1 MSDNRNPVLDNFT
14 GITAAI
20 GGYNSWSPYGGSRLI
35 LTKGDNYKLF
45 DLTNGPIELKYT
57 LNVSQLQCG
66 INNAVYMVP
75 MIDADPDN
83 FNLNNLAGTLY
94 NDAQNIGFVQ
104 KDSPNSN
111 NSNNMN
117 SRLGRTEIDITECSP
132 RGIQTTLHGYGK
144 NSQNSQKPDRW
155 QNDLDMSGIWRN
167 ANVDEKGI
175 FLGDG
180 NLVYGN
186 SKQKDTLPS
195 DAIDTVNPID
205 VYCKITSTIVPNSK
219 QTYQD
224 GKVTGPF
231 YTLKMETVISQKGKN
246 DIYMMVDSANPKGE
260 HDITTYFP
268 ASELQNMVL
277 LWSLWADT
285 KEHDYLNW
293 LDGTVDGASF
303 GKHRGNCTE
312 NEYEPIGLFQEAV
325 NFFSKP
331 TTQSCDDT
339 NKCGSHETKGSNGQL
354 SNFQTVI
361 KNNGASLNTFIT
373 NLYDLSIKGE
383 SDLTSYGWVMDY
395 GYRGINEH
403 QFKQEEGGDCGAGK
417 QCTYFKPD
425 SSQEENWKG
434 RYNFSYL
441 NCNITP
447 DYNIPTPNTEISN
460 NALNLTD
467 WSNACTILINDGNN
481 IMNQRNEDLGK
492 SCNWDS
498 QDASCQ
504 KIDMP
509 LVDFGSSPSP
519 PNPCPNPPCPP
530 GPPGP
535 PGTHS
540 SSLSIVG
547 IISLSLSALIIIII
561 LLMIFHVKFTF

>member
-1 MSDNRNPVLDNFT
+1 MSDNRNPVPDNFT

-35 LTKGDNYKLF
+35 LTKGNNYKLF
-45 DLTNGPIELKYT
+45 DLTSDTPIELKYT

-75 MIDADPDN
+75 MIDADNDPK
-83 FNLNNLAGTLY
+83 LNNLAGTLY

-104 KDSPNSN
+104 QEGTG
-111 NSNNMN
+111 MN

-132 RGIQTTLHGYGK
+132 RGIQTTLHGYGDK
-144 NSQNSQKPDRW
+144 KQAKDVDRW

-167 ANVDEKGI
+167 ANVDKDGN
-175 FLGDG
+175 FLGNG

-195 DAIDTVNPID
+195 DAIDTVNPVD
-205 VYCKITSTIVPNSK
+205 VYCKITSTKVSLNPK

-268 ASELQNMVL
+268 ESELKNMVL

-312 NEYEPIGLFQEAV
+312 AEYSPIGLFQEAV
-325 NFFSKP
+325 NNFSNPDGSNNDVQTFIQKLN
-331 TTQSCDDT
+331 DT
-339 NKCGSHETKGSNGQL
+339 N
-354 SNFQTVI
+354 
-361 KNNGASLNTFIT
+361 ASKNTFIT
-373 NLYDLSIKGE
+373 NLYDLSIKE
-383 SDLTSYGWVMDY
+383 ETDLTSYGWVMDY

-403 QFKQEEGGDCGAGK
+403 QFKQEEEGGDCGAGK

-425 SSQEENWKG
+425 SNQLTNWRG

-441 NCNITP
+441 NCNITA
-447 DYNIPTPNTEISN
+447 DYNIPTPNTDISTKSYPWGN
-460 NALNLTD
+460 PGGEFENV
-467 WSNACTILINDGNN
+467 SKACTMLINDKDN
-481 IMNQRNEDLGK
+481 IKNQRKD
-492 SCNWDS
+492 DS
-498 QDASCQ
+498 QAKGNPPPCSWNSKDKDCQ

-519 PNPCPNPPCPP
+519 LGPCPKPPCPP
-530 GPPGP
+530 GTGP
-535 PGTHS
+535 HG